1 MKTLL
6 KAALFAAALAGAGSA
21 FAAEPSGAAVDGRWD
36 AVLTRN
42 GVDIPFR
49 LDIKGE
55 GPSLQGVFYNG
66 FQPYDGTTSASYK
79 DGQLTLN
86 VQHYLTTINAKLDGG
101 QLAGTAVAQ
110 NRESSADY
118 SFRAVRHVDAPAGAA
133 HAPQIAGSWVI
144 PLAVPSSKGE
154 KAFRFVVEQRGDEV
168 AAAILRID
176 GDTGSYSGTFKDGQW
191 VLSHFDGGRPGV
203 IVVKPN
209 ADGTLDVRQQS
220 DRAPAAVT
228 KASAKSDDYSPA
240 ATAPADGRY
249 APTLTAYRVKVAEA
263 EKLPAPE
270 DFVKHTTAR
279 DPNERFTFNFPDA
292 SGKLISSDD
301 PRFKGKVVLAIVT
314 GTWCPNCHDEAQ
326 YLVELD
332 KKYRDKGLAIVALD
346 FEEAEQ
352 QNGLQRAKA
361 FIDKY
366 GVKYTYLYPGTPA
379 QMWEKVPQL
388 QHLDTWPA
396 TVFIGRDG
404 KVAAVHSGFASPS
417 TGEFHAELRQEFTA
431 RIEQLLAQPAT
442 TAVASASAGA
452 GKSE

>member
-6 KAALFAAALAGAGSA
+6 KAALFATALAGASSA
-21 FAAEPSGAAVDGRWD
+21 LAESKGAAVDGRWD

-55 GPSLQGVFYNG
+55 GPTLQGVFYNG
-66 FQPYDGTTSASYK
+66 FQPYDATTSASFQ
-79 DGQLTLN
+79 DGKLSLN
-86 VQHYLTTINAKLDGG
+86 VEHYLTTINASLADGKLTGS
-101 QLAGTAVAQ
+101 AAAN
-110 NRESSADY
+110 NRESTADY
-118 SFRAVRHVDAPAGAA
+118 SFRAVRHVDPAPGAA

-154 KAFRFVVEQRGDEV
+154 KAFRFVVDQRGDEV

-176 GDTGSYSGTFKDGQW
+176 GDTGAYSGTFKDGQW

-209 ADGTLDVRQQS
+209 PDGTLDVRQQG
-220 DRAPAAVT
+220 DRTPAVT
-228 KASAKSDDYSPA
+228 KASAKADDYSPA
-240 ATAPADGRY
+240 AAAPSDGRY
-249 APTLTAYRVKVAEA
+249 APTLTAYRAKVAEA
-263 EKLPAPE
+263 EKLPAP
-270 DFVKHTTAR
+270 DDVLTHTTAR
-279 DPNERFTFNFPDA
+279 DPNERFAFNFPDA

-301 PRFKGKVVLAIVT
+301 PRFKGKVVVAIVT

-332 KKYRDKGLAIVALD
+332 KKYREKGLAIVALD

-352 QNGLQRAKA
+352 QAGLQRAKA
-361 FIDKY
+361 FIKQY

-396 TVFIGRDG
+396 TVFVGRDG

-417 TGEFHAELRQEFTA
+417 TGEFHAQLRQEFTS
-431 RIEQLLAQPAT
+431 RIEQLLAQPAP
-442 TAVASASAGA
+442 ANIAARSAQPAG
-452 GKSE
+452 S